1 MVDGSHI
8 LMYNRN
14 NDFCERGTVVS
25 TGKFIV
31 FEGIDGCGKST
42 QIKLLSG
49 HLAAKGRSVQITAE
63 PTSTETGKML
73 REALS
78 GRVERTAFEMAA
90 LFTLDRIVHNV
101 GKGGIEEM
109 LADGQD
115 VLSDRYYYS
124 SLAYQGSL
132 CDFDWVKG
140 MNVGCPAIRRPDL
153 CIFLDIS
160 PKEAL
165 SRIGKRGEAKEIYE
179 KEETLTLFRDTF
191 LRIFDSLGDNVA
203 IVDASGDADEV
214 AARVLAAVEK
224 IL

>member
-1 MVDGSHI
+1 MSA
-8 LMYNRN
+8 
-14 NDFCERGTVVS
+14 
-25 TGKFIV
+25 GKFIV

-42 QIKLLSG
+42 QVGLLAQN
-49 HLAAKGRSVQITAE
+49 LAAKGRAVQLTAE
-63 PTSTETGKML
+63 PTATDTGKML

-78 GRVERTAFEMAA
+78 GKVERSAFEMAA

-109 LADGQD
+109 LSAGED

-132 CDFDWVKG
+132 CDFDWVKR

-165 SRIGKRGEAKEIYE
+165 ARIGKRGEAMEIYE
-179 KEETLTLFRDTF
+179 KEETLTLFRETF
-191 LRIFDSLGDNVA
+191 LRVFDSLGDNVA
-203 IVDASGDADEV
+203 IIDASGEPDEV
-214 AARVLAAVEK
+214 AARVLAAVEA

>member
-1 MVDGSHI
+1 MSA
-8 LMYNRN
+8 
-14 NDFCERGTVVS
+14 
-25 TGKFIV
+25 GKFIV

-42 QIKLLSG
+42 QIGLLAKN
-49 HLAAKGRSVQITAE
+49 LEKKGRQVQLTAE
-63 PTSTETGKML
+63 PTSTDTGKML

-78 GRVERTAFEMAA
+78 GRVERSAFEMAA
-90 LFTLDRIVHNV
+90 LFTLDRIAHNV

-109 LADGQD
+109 LAAGQD

-132 CDFDWVKG
+132 CDYDWVKG
-140 MNVGCPAIRRPDL
+140 MNVGCPAIRRPGL

-165 SRIGKRGEAKEIYE
+165 ARIGKRGEAKEIYE

-191 LRIFDSLGDNVA
+191 LRVFDSLGDNVA
-203 IVDASGDADEV
+203 IIDASGEPHEV
-214 AARVLAAVEK
+214 AARVLAAVEA
-224 IL
+224 IF

>member
-1 MVDGSHI
+1 MSA
-8 LMYNRN
+8 
-14 NDFCERGTVVS
+14 
-25 TGKFIV
+25 GKFIV

-42 QIKLLSG
+42 QIGLLAKN
-49 HLAAKGRSVQITAE
+49 LEKKGRQVQLTAE
-63 PTSTETGKML
+63 PTSTDTGKML

-78 GRVERTAFEMAA
+78 GRVERSAFEMAA
-90 LFTLDRIVHNV
+90 LFTLDRIAHNV

-109 LADGQD
+109 LAAGQD

-132 CDFDWVKG
+132 CDYDWVKG

-165 SRIGKRGEAKEIYE
+165 ARIGKRGEAKEIYE

-191 LRIFDSLGDNVA
+191 LRVFDSLGDNVA
-203 IVDASGDADEV
+203 IIDASGEPHEV
-214 AARVLAAVEK
+214 AARVLAAVEA
-224 IL
+224 IF

>member
-1 MVDGSHI
+1 ME
-8 LMYNRN
+8 NA
-14 NDFCERGTVVS
+14 
-25 TGKFIV
+25 KFIV

-42 QIKLLSG
+42 QIKMLCEALE
-49 HLAAKGRSVQITAE
+49 KMGRAVELTAE
-63 PTSTETGKML
+63 PTGKDTGVML

-78 GRVERTAFEMAA
+78 GKVERSAFEMAA
-90 LFTLDRIVHNV
+90 LFTLDRIAHNI

-109 LADGQD
+109 LAAGQD

-153 CIFLDIS
+153 CIFLDLS

-191 LRIFDSLGDNVA
+191 MHVFASLDDNVA
-203 IVDASGDADEV
+203 IIDASGDPDEV
-214 AARVLAAVEK
+214 AARVLAAVEA
-224 IL
+224 LL

>member
-1 MVDGSHI
+1 MSA
-8 LMYNRN
+8 
-14 NDFCERGTVVS
+14 
-25 TGKFIV
+25 GKFIV

-42 QIKLLSG
+42 QIGLLAKN
-49 HLAAKGRSVQITAE
+49 LEKKGRQVQLTAE
-63 PTSTETGKML
+63 PTSTDTGKML

-78 GRVERTAFEMAA
+78 GRVERSAFEMAA
-90 LFTLDRIVHNV
+90 LFTLDRIAHNV

-109 LADGQD
+109 LAAGQD

-132 CDFDWVKG
+132 CDYDWVKG

-165 SRIGKRGEAKEIYE
+165 ARIGKRGEAKEIYE

-191 LRIFDSLGDNVA
+191 LRVFDSLGDNVA
-203 IVDASGDADEV
+203 IIDASGEPDEV
-214 AARVLAAVEK
+214 AARVLAAVEA
-224 IL
+224 IF